1 MEIQHKRQ
9 IFLVTNS
16 LLCTPKLP
24 AGPGLWAI
32 ALLDPA
38 SSGTGLQARN
48 KSGFHSQLPLSELVL
63 LGAQSLSSQ
72 ELTMGMLM
80 EPNVAPKYG
89 ALPKCTHP
97 SPKYKK

>member
-32 ALLDPA
+32 ALLEPA
-38 SSGTGLQARN
+38 SSGTGLKARN
-48 KSGFHSQLPLSELVL
+48 KSGFRSQLPLSELVL
-63 LGAQSLSSQ
+63 LGAQQPRADS
-72 ELTMGMLM
+72 G
-80 EPNVAPKYG
+80 NAYG
-89 ALPKCTHP
+89 AECSSLPKI
-97 SPKYKK
+97 